1 MRFTI
6 RKSDETRQAVVGIN
20 KKRRDVIDPAFL
32 LLDFTTG
39 VHFLAFGALLRA
51 GWRVIFRA
59 H

>member
-6 RKSDETRQAVVGIN
+6 RKSDETRQEVDPALVGIN

-39 VHFLAFGALLRA
+39 AHFRAFGVLLRA
-51 GWRVIFRA
+51 E
-59 H
+59 

>member
-6 RKSDETRQAVVGIN
+6 RKSDETRQEVVGIN

-39 VHFLAFGALLRA
+39 AHFRAFGVLLRA
-51 GWRVIFRA
+51 E
-59 H
+59 